1 MHYSDNLIFL
11 ALFIALVIRVTMHF
25 VDKNRIKDEVEAN
38 GGRVL
43 SITWNPFGR
52 GWFFEKGERHYQVD
66 YIDRSGVTVS
76 TGCKTSLFTGIYWAE
91 GPRLEEPPPRII
103 SRLRCATCGYTLKS
117 DWRAC
122 PNCGKA
128 TEVA

>member
-11 ALFIALVIRVTMHF
+11 ALFIALVIRVSMHF
-25 VDKNRIKDEVEAN
+25 IDKNRIKDEVEAK
-38 GGRVL
+38 GGRIM
-43 SITWNPFGR
+43 SITWNPLGR

-66 YIDRSGVTVS
+66 YIDHSGVTVS

-91 GPRLEEPPPRII
+91 GPRLGEPTRII
-103 SRLRCATCGYTLKS
+103 SRLRCGTCGYALKF

-128 TEVA
+128 TEIA